1 MVKRLGHLQRMAL
14 GQRITVQGQQRLLV
28 QAELLHLRGGEGGVN
43 RLDGNPAQPEGPGRL
58 PPDTAVDKQYLHI
71 CLALPFLFF
80 FYGDFS
86 IVFPPVQLKAPRP
99 TRCNFLAAPLS
110 GGTWPFCYALV

>member
-1 MVKRLGHLQRMAL
+1 MAL

-86 IVFPPVQLKAPRP
+86 IVFPPVQL
-99 TRCNFLAAPLS
+99 
-110 GGTWPFCYALV
+110 

>member
-58 PPDTAVDKQYLHI
+58 PRIQQLTNSTFISVS
-71 CLALPFLFF
+71 PFLSC
-80 FYGDFS
+80 FS
-86 IVFPPVQLKAPRP
+86 SMGI
-99 TRCNFLAAPLS
+99 LA
-110 GGTWPFCYALV
+110 